1 MSTYGSLLKTPGVAR
16 IIAAQLTARFP
27 FGMLSLAYL
36 IHIEHIHHSYG
47 AAGLVLAATSVGQAI
62 SGPLTSRWMGVWG
75 MRRVLTLTMVV
86 CAASIASIAFLVLP
100 VAVYMVIGF
109 VGGLSTPPIQPAV
122 RTIYPK
128 MVNSR
133 QLTALFSLDA
143 SAQEIIWVAGPVIT
157 TFVAVQIS
165 SSLAIIIAGIFL
177 VVGGTWFILSPEVGR
192 VRIPRSKRRL
202 GVVLAKPAVLLSTI
216 TGLLLVAACAATEAA
231 VVATFGEGGAEAGI
245 VLAIFA
251 LGSLAGGLWFIL
263 SPEVGRVRIPR
274 SKRKFG
280 VVLKK
285 PAVLLSTITGFLL
298 IGACS
303 AVEASVVATFG
314 DHGAESGIIL
324 AIFALGSLV
333 GGLALGHL
341 PVGPWAMAR
350 RMFAVF
356 VGMALALISMNFW
369 WIAFALLIAGIGIA
383 PALAVMFAIVSGT
396 VKFSDTAEAYG
407 WVGTGQL
414 IGAAL
419 GSAAAGFLIDGH
431 GASGGYWV
439 AAALALVGFLVPL
452 TLRRWHPDLRGRDAS
467 VPDTA
472 PVPIQPT

>member
-1 MSTYGSLLKTPGVAR
+1 VNSYVSLLKTPGVAR

-27 FGMLSLAYL
+27 SGMLSLAYL
-36 IHIEHIHHSYG
+36 LHIEQVHNSFG
-47 AAGLVLAATSVGQAI
+47 AAGLVLAATSIGQAI
-62 SGPLTSRWMGVWG
+62 AGPLTSRWMGVWS
-75 MRRVLTLTMVV
+75 MRKVLVLTMVV
-86 CAASIASIAFLVLP
+86 CATSIAVMGFVVMP
-100 VAVYMVIGF
+100 VWAYMVVGF
-109 VGGLSTPPIQPAV
+109 IGGLSTPPIQPAV

-128 MVNSR
+128 MVNSK
-133 QLTALFSLDA
+133 QLTPLFSLDA

-165 SSLAIIIAGIFL
+165 TTLAISLAGI
-177 VVGGTWFILSPEVGR
+177 
-192 VRIPRSKRRL
+192 
-202 GVVLAKPAVLLSTI
+202 LLI
-216 TGLLLVAACAATEAA
+216 G
-231 VVATFGEGGAEAGI
+231 
-245 VLAIFA
+245 
-251 LGSLAGGLWFIL
+251 GGLWFIL

-285 PAVLLSTITGFLL
+285 RSVLLSTIVGFLL

-303 AVEASVVATFG
+303 ALEASVVATFG
-314 DHGAESGIIL
+314 DHGPESGIVL

-350 RMFAVF
+350 RMFIVF
-356 VGMALALISMNFW
+356 AGVSVALASLDFW
-369 WIAFALLIAGIGIA
+369 WLAVTLFVAGLGIA
-383 PALAVMFAIVSGT
+383 PALAVMFAIVSAT

-419 GSAAAGFLIDGH
+419 GSALAGFLLDAN
-431 GASGGYWV
+431 GAIGGFLA

-452 TLRRWHPDLRGRDAS
+452 LLRGWHPDLRGRELTS
-467 VPDTA
+467 LPDTA
-472 PVPIQPT
+472 PIPVQPS